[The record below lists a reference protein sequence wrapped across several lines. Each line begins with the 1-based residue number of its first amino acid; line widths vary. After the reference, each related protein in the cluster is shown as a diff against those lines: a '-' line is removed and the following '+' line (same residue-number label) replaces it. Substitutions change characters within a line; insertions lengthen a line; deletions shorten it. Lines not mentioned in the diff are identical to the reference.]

1 MTRLTRIALVLTI
14 LGAGLLALLP
24 AAAQAQVGD
33 VIDPARVIAL
43 TNQSRS
49 KAKLAPLEVSAQLTA
64 AARAKLDD
72 MLRRHY
78 FQHDTPDGRRPW
90 WFIQAAGYRIRIAGE
105 NLAKGYFTE
114 IDLQHDWMKSH
125 GHRDNILGRDYT
137 EIGVAARH
145 DLVVV
150 MFARPMD

>member
-1 MTRLTRIALVLTI
+1 MKRSTLVALVAVV
-14 LGAGLLALLP
+14 LGVPGLVPPEVAR
-24 AAAQAQVGD
+24 AQVGD
-33 VIDPARVIAL
+33 VIDPVKVVEL
-43 TNQSRS
+43 TNQSRT
-49 KAKLAPLEVSAQLTA
+49 KARLAPLAVSARLTN

-78 FQHDTPDGRRPW
+78 FEHNTPDGRRPW
-90 WFIQAAGYRIRIAGE
+90 WFIMAAGYRIRFAGE

-114 IDLQHDWMKSH
+114 TELQRGWMKSH
-125 GHRDNILGRDYT
+125 GHRDNILGKHFT

-150 MFARPMD
+150 LFARPMD